1 MKKLNLLWLV
11 LPILILSACD
21 TNQYKD
27 QMHEA
32 PTDQAE
38 IDQNAII
45 NYLIENNV
53 DAKRTESGIYYT
65 ITKEGDGAN
74 PTAEDV
80 VNVHYKGMLL
90 DTTVFDS
97 SYDRGEPIQFPLN
110 EVIPGW
116 TEGITLLK
124 EGGAGTLYIPSGLAY
139 GANPRP
145 GGKIKPNDPLIFEV
159 ELLDI
164 LTREEY
170 AASQEKVFRE
180 RIAQFI
186 APGKA
191 KVGEK
196 DDATLQAYIKKNKL
210 DAQKT
215 EDGIYYVVEE
225 AGSEEKPNITSRVT
239 VHYTGKLL
247 DGTKFDSSIDRGQPA
262 TFSLQGVVPGWS
274 FGIPMFGKGGKGKL
288 LIPSYLGYGER
299 GSGEKIPPNSPLVF
313 DIEII
318 DFQ

>member
-21 TNQYKD
+21 SNQYKD

-32 PTDQAE
+32 PANQEE

-45 NYLIENNV
+45 NYLTTNKI

-65 ITKEGDGAN
+65 ITKEGDGKN
-74 PTAEDV
+74 PTAADV

-97 SYDRGEPIQFPLN
+97 SYDRGEPIEFPLKS
-110 EVIPGW
+110 VIPGW

-145 GGKIKPNDPLIFEV
+145 GGKIKPNDPLIFDV
-159 ELLDI
+159 ELLSI
-164 LTREEY
+164 ISGEEY
-170 AASQEKVFRE
+170 IASQEKVFRD
-180 RIAQFI
+180 RVTQFI
-186 APGKA
+186 GPGK
-191 KVGEK
+191 E
-196 DDATLQAYIKKNKL
+196 KL
-210 DAQKT
+210 DALKT
-215 EDGIYYVVEE
+215 DDGVYYVIEE
-225 AGSEEKPNITSRVT
+225 AGSEEKPNITSNVT

-247 DGTKFDSSIDRGQPA
+247 DGTKFDSSVDRGTPA
-262 TFSLQGVVPGWS
+262 TFSLQGVVPGWT
-274 FGIPMFGKGGKGKL
+274 FGIPKFGKGGKGTL
-288 LIPSYLGYGER
+288 LIPSYLAYGER
-299 GSGEKIPPNSPLVF
+299 GSGEQIPPNSCLVF
-313 DIEII
+313 DVEVI